1 MTRVTFTDIAPD
13 GVRMVVDWEKFVP
26 GSSVFIPCINTGEA
40 MKHVISATGASKSAL
55 EKRVCVENGKYGLR
69 VWRMK

>member
-40 MKHVISATGASKSAL
+40 MSSLNRLSLTLWLHPFHGFL
-55 EKRVCVENGKYGLR
+55 LLCVLR
-69 VWRMK
+69 LSYL